1 VLCGLCL
8 HLVAACDEGE
18 ESDVDINNVFSAYI
32 RNYLTDS
39 LKEGSAF
46 NISRFTG
53 QFLTRNVVEIISA
66 ARFR

>member
-1 VLCGLCL
+1 MLCGLSL

-18 ESDVDINNVFSAYI
+18 ESNVDINNVFSAYI

-46 NISRFTG
+46 NISDRTADFG
-53 QFLTRNVVEIISA
+53 YNNICGCFG
-66 ARFR
+66 